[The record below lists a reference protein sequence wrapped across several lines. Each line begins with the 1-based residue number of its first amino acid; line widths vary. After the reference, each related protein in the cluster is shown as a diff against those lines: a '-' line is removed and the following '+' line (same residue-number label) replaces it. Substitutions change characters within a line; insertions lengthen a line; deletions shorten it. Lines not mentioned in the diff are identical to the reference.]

1 MDDDSSLSWGHRF
14 LEKGF
19 VEVEGGKLYYE
30 TNGVG
35 PALVLI
41 HAGFLDSRMW
51 DSQFHSY
58 SKNYKTIR
66 YDVRGYGRSDVA
78 KAKFSDHKDLDALL
92 SHQNVARATIIGV
105 SNGGR
110 IALDFAVEYPE
121 RVESLILVSPG
132 ASGYKASGPEEERLW
147 NEFDKQMKPQED
159 AVREGRAADAVEM
172 DVNAWASA
180 QTPDKRERIR
190 QIAMDNFHAQV
201 ENPWKLQIPP
211 EPRTFHRLS
220 QISIPTLVIIGD
232 RDIPPQIL
240 LSDNIHSHIPGSRRV
255 LIPGADHIVNMSKP
269 DEFNR
274 TVLEFLKQE
283 IQEIQA

>member
-147 NEFDKQMKPQED
+147 NEFEEQMKPQEV

-180 QTPDKRERIR
+180 QDPAGRQRIR
-190 QIAMDNFHAQV
+190 EIAMDNFHV
-201 ENPWKLQIPP
+201 NTDKPWQFVQIPSP
-211 EPRTFHRLS
+211 PAFQRLS
-220 QISIPTLVIIGD
+220 
-232 RDIPPQIL
+232 DI
-240 LSDNIHSHIPGSRRV
+240 HV
-255 LIPGADHIVNMSKP
+255 
-269 DEFNR
+269 
-274 TVLEFLKQE
+274 
-283 IQEIQA
+283 